1 MFQAWPVG
9 GRGGST
15 MAQRGSWA
23 RYVIWGSFAT
33 CAVLGAAVSIT
44 FVVGA
49 HRGMQ
54 FALPGMK
61 STPARTE
68 TAQVKAA
75 PIAIA
80 PTPVA
85 TTGSTSHEIARLN
98 DALRA
103 LAAERDRLATRV
115 ETLERTVG
123 DITASIKSEP
133 VAEPAAPQSEPSA
146 VAPRPE
152 RIAAAPTEV
161 SPPPPPRSAPRAGAI
176 AATPAPPNPPVSDS
190 SEIFRPY
197 ALMQPI
203 VTPPSPA
210 QAPMQIHAVPPTQ
223 EAAPRTT
230 EAVPRNVEST
240 AIRTE
245 FAVDL
250 GGETNMDGLRA
261 LWANLRG
268 NHGATL
274 GNLRPLVS
282 LREGGKSGGM
292 ELRLVA
298 GPLANAGAAART
310 CAALQ
315 AKGVSCQTTVF
326 DGQRLALR

>member
-1 MFQAWPVG
+1 
-9 GRGGST
+9 

-44 FVVGA
+44 LVVGA

-54 FALPGMK
+54 FSFPGMK
-61 STPARTE
+61 SSRTE
-68 TAQVKAA
+68 IAQAKVPPAA
-75 PIAIA
+75 QPAIA
-80 PTPVA
+80 TVPITTTSVA
-85 TTGSTSHEIARLN
+85 TANSTNHEIARLN
-98 DALRA
+98 DALRT
-103 LAAERDRLATRV
+103 LAGERDRLATRV
-115 ETLERTVG
+115 EQLERAVG
-123 DITASIKSEP
+123 DITASIRQAPEP
-133 VAEPAAPQSEPSA
+133 AAEPAVIAAVPEPSA
-146 VAPRPE
+146 TRSE
-152 RIAAAPTEV
+152 RVAAAPTEV
-161 SPPPPPRSAPRAGAI
+161 LPPAQTRSGPRPGQI
-176 AATPAPPNPPVSDS
+176 AATPPAPSPPVSDS

-210 QAPMQIHAVPPTQ
+210 QAPMQIHAVPLAP
-223 EAAPRTT
+223 EPAPRTT
-230 EAVPRNVEST
+230 ETVPRTGEST

-250 GGETNMDGLRA
+250 GGDTTMDGLRG

-282 LREGGKSGGM
+282 LREGGKTGGM
-292 ELRLVA
+292 ELRLVV

-310 CAALQ
+310 CASLQ